1 MRRKDSLADLG
12 FKSLNV
18 FHRTVT
24 TLSRDRLGRRAF
36 GMPVVDLYTV
46 GRRSGLPRATL
57 LTAPLVENDSL
68 VLVASKGGDDRAP
81 DWYLNVVAHPDVEIT
96 LNGERRPFRA
106 RTASSEEK
114 AELWPRV
121 VARYRGYATYQARSR
136 RDIPLVI
143 CDPR

>member
-12 FKSLNV
+12 FKALNV

-24 TLSRDRLGRRAF
+24 TLSGGHLGRRAF
-36 GMPVVDLYTV
+36 GMPVVDLDTV
-46 GRRSGLPRATL
+46 GRRSGLPRVTL
-57 LTAPLVENDSL
+57 LTVPLVENGSL

-96 LNGERRPFRA
+96 LDGQRRPFRA
-106 RTASSEEK
+106 RTASPEEK
-114 AELWPRV
+114 TELWPRV
-121 VARYRGYATYQARSR
+121 VARYRGYATYQNRSR

>member
-1 MRRKDSLADLG
+1 MRRKDSLADFG
-12 FKSLNV
+12 FKALNV

-24 TLSRDRLGRRAF
+24 TLSGGRLGRQAF
-36 GMPVVDLYTV
+36 GMAVVDLHAV
-46 GRRSGLPRATL
+46 GRRSGLTHATL
-57 LTAPLVENDSL
+57 LTAPLVENGSL

-96 LNGERRPFRA
+96 VDGERRPFRA
-106 RTASSEEK
+106 RTATPEEK

-121 VARYRGYATYQARSR
+121 TARYRGYARYQTRSR
-136 RDIPLVI
+136 REIPLVI

>member
-12 FKSLNV
+12 FKALNV